1 MLSVT
6 QAAAAVGLSPSV
18 LRGYCAQ
25 GRVEGAVRIG
35 NRWAVPEKVVIL
47 PPVRPRG
54 RPAKKAVAGAGV
66 SA

>member
-6 QAAAAVGLSPSV
+6 QAAAAIGLSPSV

-47 PPVRPRG
+47 PPARPVGGQR
-54 RPAKKAVAGAGV
+54 KLGAGG
-66 SA
+66 

>member
-6 QAAAAVGLSPSV
+6 QAAAAIGLSPSV

-25 GRVEGAVRIG
+25 GRVVGAVRIG

-47 PPVRPRG
+47 PPARQRG
-54 RPAKKAVAGAGV
+54 GQRKEPIHA
-66 SA
+66 